1 MPGLGL
7 GRNMS
12 KPRRAG
18 GATLLGGA
26 KVFNGTTTRIQL
38 TNAMTLQD
46 FTIMFWMK
54 YTWDGVLAV
63 RRVLDFRDGSLDG
76 VTIAFTASTIM
87 RALYNAVNLP
97 VNTVASA
104 WAHVAVT
111 ARTSTET
118 MKIFINSAEV
128 TSFSIAG
135 TDIATTTAGRIGCN
149 ATSATEFYSG
159 QLAQMSVFD
168 TPLAAATISGLM
180 NKTYSQLSAGDKT
193 NLVSWWALTNI
204 SGTSVPDLHGT
215 NTGTLT
221 P

>member
-7 GRNMS
+7 GRNLS
-12 KPRRAG
+12 KTRRSNNVDPKL
-18 GATLLGGA
+18 GAHT
-26 KVFNGTTTRIQL
+26 FNGTSTKVEL
-38 TNAMTLQD
+38 TNAMSLQD

-54 YTWDGVLAV
+54 YTWDGVLAI

-76 VTIAFTASTIM
+76 VTIAFTTSTIM
-87 RALYNAVNLP
+87 RAVYNAVSLP
-97 VNTVASA
+97 VSTVASA
-104 WAHVAVT
+104 WAHIAVT

-135 TDIATTTAGRIGCN
+135 ADIATTTAGRIGCN

-168 TPLAAATISGLM
+168 TPLAAATIAGLM
-180 NKTYSQLSAGDKT
+180 NKQYSQLSAGDKT

-204 SGTSVPDLHGT
+204 VGTSVPDLHGT
-215 NTGTLT
+215 NHGTLT

>member
-26 KVFNGTTTRIQL
+26 EVFNGTTTRVQL

-63 RRVLDFRDGSLDG
+63 RRVIDFRDGTLDG
-76 VTIAFTASTIM
+76 VTIALTASAII
-87 RALYNAVNLP
+87 RALYNTANNP
-97 VNTVASA
+97 ASTTA
-104 WAHVAVT
+104 STWTHVAVS
-111 ARTSTET
+111 ASTT
-118 MKIFINSAEV
+118 TDIMTIFLNGSSAG
-128 TSFSIAG
+128 TISIAG

-149 ATSATEFYSG
+149 AASAADFYSG
-159 QLAQMSVFD
+159 QIAQMAIFNTALS
-168 TPLAAATISGLM
+168 AATISGLM
-180 NKTYSQLSAGDKT
+180 NKQYSQLSAGDKT

-215 NTGTLT
+215 NHGTLT